1 MSSIGPQLPPPSP
14 ASRKR
19 MPDRD
24 TPSPPAKHP
33 RSRGPSSPPNDQ
45 EIRLSDSDP
54 DPAPTATPSSDP
66 SSSSSDDDYGP
77 ALPSSSSAAPRPT
90 GPSLPAAQPA
100 PQRDTWMLA
109 PPPSTGYS
117 ERDPTRLRARKF
129 ASRPSAQQPGDPPS
143 AMWTE
148 TPQEK
153 LRRQTDALLGRG
165 DPSASADPASS
176 ERDARR
182 RERDRRIAESVEA
195 ARGKSLYDEHRE
207 KRRRDGGGVARAAAD
222 EDDPSKRAFDREKDM
237 AVGGRIGSKAREEL
251 VSKSANFGGRF
262 HKGSFL

>member
-1 MSSIGPQLPPPSP
+1 
-14 ASRKR
+14 
-19 MPDRD
+19 
-24 TPSPPAKHP
+24 
-33 RSRGPSSPPNDQ
+33 
-45 EIRLSDSDP
+45 
-54 DPAPTATPSSDP
+54 
-66 SSSSSDDDYGP
+66 
-77 ALPSSSSAAPRPT
+77 
-90 GPSLPAAQPA
+90 
-100 PQRDTWMLA
+100 
-109 PPPSTGYS
+109 
-117 ERDPTRLRARKF
+117 
-129 ASRPSAQQPGDPPS
+129 
-143 AMWTE
+143 MWTE